1 MFTESVHDNGKKLS
15 ELYKDL
21 IHSDRLER
29 VLNLFLRENPL
40 SKDHDLFDYITLR
53 DIMVIDGF
61 KGKTLMVSG
70 FGPDDFFAV
79 RIELDS
85 VPKDK
90 LCEFTWNTIVD
101 ELELD
106 KKGFKKFEFGGSSSQ

>member
-1 MFTESVHDNGKKLS
+1 MSIETLQDNGKKLND
-15 ELYKDL
+15 LYKD
-21 IHSDRLER
+21 IIYSDRVER

-53 DIMVIDGF
+53 DIMIVDGF

-70 FGPDDFFAV
+70 FGPDDLFV
-79 RIELDS
+79 VQIELDS
-85 VPKDK
+85 IPKDK
-90 LCEFTWNTIVD
+90 LCESTWNAIVD

-106 KKGFKKFEFGGSSSQ
+106 KKGFKKFELEESSQ